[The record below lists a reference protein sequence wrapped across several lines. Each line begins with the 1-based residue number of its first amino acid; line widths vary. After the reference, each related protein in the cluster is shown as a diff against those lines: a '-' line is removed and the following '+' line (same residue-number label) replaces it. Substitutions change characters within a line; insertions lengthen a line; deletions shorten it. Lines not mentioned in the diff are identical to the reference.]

1 MRFFIL
7 LNCPRSF
14 HFSKVLAIGEGDFTS
29 LPAMLYYIMW
39 NLFTVDS
46 LQFLMMAQ

>member
-1 MRFFIL
+1 MRLFIL
-7 LNCPRSF
+7 LNCPCSF

-46 LQFLMMAQ
+46 LQFLMIAQ